1 MLRLVQENKKH
12 TVTRGLEPNRKCVYS
27 AMVSV
32 IMKAFTFPCMPY
44 YVNYSREQFAMSWPV
59 IINLIFCEV
68 FISDTGNL
76 TEPHQLTSLFLFML
90 ENDFVI
96 LLLLG
101 MFRHLPRPR
110 DVVCGQGPLCFRTN

>member
-1 MLRLVQENKKH
+1 
-12 TVTRGLEPNRKCVYS
+12 
-27 AMVSV
+27 
-32 IMKAFTFPCMPY
+32 MPY
-44 YVNYSREQFAMSWPV
+44 YINYSREQFAMSWPI

-110 DVVCGQGPLCFRTN
+110 DVSVDRDHFILKQNKNINQCSLT